1 MMYNVYHAQNYHYS
15 RHCPGSSHLLPSF
28 YDSYSPVNYGS
39 MRSLPQ
45 MYHGGSQSTM
55 SCQNKRRSTK
65 SLVYEEHQTPPC
77 LKKKL
82 VQLDAPHY
90 SYGQ

>member
-1 MMYNVYHAQNYHYS
+1 
-15 RHCPGSSHLLPSF
+15 
-28 YDSYSPVNYGS
+28 